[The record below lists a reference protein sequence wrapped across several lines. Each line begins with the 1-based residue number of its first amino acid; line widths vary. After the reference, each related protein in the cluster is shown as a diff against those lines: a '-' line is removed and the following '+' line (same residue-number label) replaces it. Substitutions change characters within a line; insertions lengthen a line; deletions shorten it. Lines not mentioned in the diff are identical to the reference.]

1 MGIIIKIFGE
11 ELIVY
16 RVVQIIGLILIELF
30 FVKILKK
37 LNLENKFLAYI
48 LLTCYMTLVSIFS
61 LFEYNM
67 LNCLFLLIIINQ
79 ELKEEKK
86 TLDYALIGTFLGLA
100 ITTKQSTGLLILISS
115 ILVSLINKEKIKNI
129 LVKIFSAGV
138 IVGLMILYLF
148 VTNSIKEW
156 LNYTFLGLKYFE
168 PYFGCLIYGNFLVA
182 LLVIFLICLEI
193 ISIIKIF
200 KSKDKKAMMLLIYG
214 FSSLLVMYPIFE
226 EHHSLIGFLPNLLL
240 YMYLFFKNQK
250 TNEKNLKGFNITI
263 SFGIVILIIL
273 NIVNF
278 FDLSYQKDFKHYKYI
293 KIESSPKNTLKK
305 VTEFINNN
313 PDTYIV
319 DTLGIFY
326 MIPEDR
332 FNRNI

>member
-37 LNLENKFLAYI
+37 LNLENKFLAYV
-48 LLTCYMTLVSIFS
+48 LLTCYMILVSIFS

-86 TLDYALIGTFLGLA
+86 ILDYVLIGILLGLS
-100 ITTKQSTGLLILISS
+100 IITKQSTGLLIFVSS
-115 ILVSLINKEKIKNI
+115 IVVSLINKEKIKNI
-129 LVKIFSAGV
+129 LIKIFGAGI

-148 VTNSIKEW
+148 ITNSIGD
-156 LNYTFLGLKYFE
+156 LINYTILGLKYFK
-168 PYFGCLIYGNFLVA
+168 PYFGCLLYGNFLVA
-182 LLVIFLICLEI
+182 LLIIFLICLEI
-193 ISIIKIF
+193 ISIIKTF

-214 FSSLLVMYPIFE
+214 FASLLVMYPIFE
-226 EHHSLIGFLPNLLL
+226 ENHSLIGFLPNLLL
-240 YMYLFFKNQK
+240 YMYLFFKDEK
-250 TNEKNLKGFNITI
+250 CNERILKWFNITI
-263 SFGIVILIIL
+263 SFGIIILIIL
-273 NIVNF
+273 NVVNF
-278 FDLSYQKDFKHYKYI
+278 IDLSYEKDFKHYKYI
-293 KIESSPKNTLKK
+293 RIESSPKKTLKK

-313 PDTYIV
+313 PNTYIIN
-319 DTLGIFY
+319 TLGIFY

-332 FNRNI
+332 FNRNT